1 MAGFIKFWVDI
12 SFISLFK
19 KKYHIALLGI
29 DRLKVNIVL
38 SADGK
43 INLRELI
50 SSQDEKP
57 AEVQDDAVFKISQ
70 DTDAVLSKKKKVKEK
85 DGKKT
90 RSMPLVVVDLIS
102 MDNGRISFVDQSVSP
117 IFLLKLNNKVQTKQ

>member
-1 MAGFIKFWVDI
+1 MAGFNKFWVDI

-19 KKYHIALLGI
+19 KKYHIELLGI

-57 AEVQDDAVFKISQ
+57 AEV
-70 DTDAVLSKKKKVKEK
+70 
-85 DGKKT
+85 
-90 RSMPLVVVDLIS
+90 
-102 MDNGRISFVDQSVSP
+102 
-117 IFLLKLNNKVQTKQ
+117 